1 MLTDPLLFSTV
12 LALQPLGSLQ
22 LLGQPTTL
30 LLLLILLLL
39 SIPLEQERE
48 RKRRRL
54 SHLIPSMRFFRIA
67 IAAALVSGALSALG
81 VAREWQSWTGLISL
95 LSLYVAFVDI
105 GVGFVWQLLSLTRQD
120 RTPAPRFFKD
130 LLFVAI
136 AFAVIAAELYQ
147 RGMLSTIGTAAVLS
161 VLAFIVGPG
170 SATQLQNISSAL
182 TVQVERQFVIGD
194 WVEIDGQQGRVDNIS
209 WNSTYLY
216 DDVFDR
222 YVVLPNA
229 TIDKVKIINYS
240 RPSPTDFGLEVKV
253 GLPYEM
259 PPSRAIHLLTSAVLH
274 HPHIPQPDRARAF
287 LKGFGGSSID
297 YSLHF
302 FVPDFLLRYEVATDV
317 STRIWYAVKRE
328 GYSIP
333 FPIVDLRTPESNRG
347 QMEAEQSQAKSR
359 SFGALRGIELFSSLQ
374 DEELMQIAED
384 DPVLEFAPGEVIIR
398 RGESGGSMYVI
409 QQGSCSV
416 LLADASAATGESEIS
431 QLHSGDIFGEYAALT
446 NSERT
451 ATVKALTHVSVQE
464 ICQDRIEKI
473 FLANASAMQ
482 DFAAVMSRREA
493 ERCAFTPAQQEHY
506 ESGLVQ
512 RMLQSFGRMLGG

>member
-1 MLTDPLLFSTV
+1 M
-12 LALQPLGSLQ
+12 ALQTLASVP
-22 LLGQPTTL
+22 LLGQAGTL
-30 LLLLILLLL
+30 LLLLVLLLL
-39 SIPLEQERE
+39 SIPLERERE
-48 RKRRRL
+48 RRRRKI
-54 SHLIPSMRFFRIA
+54 SHLIPSMRFFRLA

-81 VAREWQSWTGLISL
+81 VAPGWQSWAGLLSR
-95 LSLYVAFVDI
+95 LSLYVAFVDLGI
-105 GVGFVWQLLSLTRQD
+105 GFAWQLFSLTRQD
-120 RTPAPRFFKD
+120 ETPAPRFFKD

-136 AFAVIAAELYQ
+136 AFAVIAAELNQ

-182 TVQVERQFVIGD
+182 TVQVERQFAIGD

-216 DDVFDR
+216 DDIFDR

-259 PPSRAIHLLTSAVLH
+259 PPSHAVHLLKSAVLH
-274 HPHIPQPDRARAF
+274 HPQIPQPERGRAF
-287 LKGFGGSSID
+287 LMGFGASSID

-302 FVPDFLLRYEVATDV
+302 FVPDFLQRYEVATDI

-333 FPIVDLRTPESNRG
+333 FPIVDLRTPGSSRG
-347 QMEAEQSQAKSR
+347 QQAAEQSEAQFKSF
-359 SFGALRGIELFSSLQ
+359 SSLRAIDLFSSLS
-374 DEELMQIAED
+374 DAELRLIAGE
-384 DPVLEFAPGEVIIR
+384 DPVLEFAPGELIIK

-409 QQGSCSV
+409 QDGTCSV
-416 LLADASAATGESEIS
+416 LLADAAATGGESEIS
-431 QLHSGDIFGEYAALT
+431 QLHVGNIFGEFAALT

-451 ATVKALTHVSVQE
+451 ASVRALNHVSVQQ
-464 ICQDRIEKI
+464 ISQNSIKKI

-482 DFAAVMSRREA
+482 EFAAVMAHREA
-493 ERCAFTPAQQEHY
+493 ERCAYTPAQQETY
-506 ESGLVQ
+506 QSGLVQ
-512 RMLQSFGRMLGG
+512 RMLHTFGRILGG